1 MIPLIDD
8 DLRNDLTVESAPTNT
23 YKWDYESEKK
33 TCREYRD
40 NLEAIKQACYKIIYT
55 ERYRHLIYS
64 WNYGIELEDLF
75 GKPLTYVYPE
85 LKRRIKEALLADDR
99 VSEVDSFKFSHKR
112 GEVLAEFR
120 VITDFG
126 DFTMGRSVNI

>member
-8 DLRNDLTVESAPTNT
+8 DLRNDLIVEAAPTHT
-23 YKWDYESEKK
+23 YKWDYDKK
-33 TCREYRD
+33 RNADYTD
-40 NLEAIKQACYKIIYT
+40 DLEAMKQACYKIVYT

-85 LKRRIKEALLADDR
+85 LKRRIREALLADDR
-99 VSEVDSFKFSHKR
+99 VSEVDSFIFSHKR

-126 DFTMGRSVNI
+126 EFTMERSVNI

>member
-8 DLRNDLTVESAPTNT
+8 ELRNDLNVESMPTYT
-23 YKWDYESEKK
+23 HRWEYETEKK
-33 TCREYRD
+33 NCKEYTD
-40 NLEAIKQACYKIIYT
+40 NLEAMKQACYKIIYT
-55 ERYRHLIYS
+55 ERYKHVIYS

-99 VSEVDSFKFSHKR
+99 VSEVDSFSFSHKK

-120 VITDFG
+120 VATKLG
-126 DFTMGRSVNI
+126 DFMMERSVNI

>member
-8 DLRNDLTVESAPTNT
+8 DLRNELVVESIPTYT
-23 YKWDYESEKK
+23 YKWDYNEK
-33 TCREYRD
+33 RSGGYAED
-40 NLEAIKQACYKIIYT
+40 LEAMKQACYKIVYT

-85 LKRRIKEALLADDR
+85 MKRRIKEALLADDR
-99 VSEVDSFKFSHKR
+99 VKEVDSFTFSHKK

-120 VITDFG
+120 AITQFG
-126 DFTMGRSVNI
+126 EFTMERMVNI

>member
-1 MIPLIDD
+1 MIPLIND
-8 DLRNDLTVESAPTNT
+8 DLRSELTVEPVPTHT
-23 YKWDYESEKK
+23 HKWDYEVDKK
-33 TCREYRD
+33 RCGDYSD
-40 NLEAIKQACYKIIYT
+40 DLDAMKQACYKIVYT

-85 LKRRIKEALLADDR
+85 LKRRISEALLADDR
-99 VSEVDSFKFSHKR
+99 VSEVDSFTFSHKR

-120 VITDFG
+120 VITKFG
-126 DFTMGRSVNI
+126 EFTMERSVNI